1 MSNFDTII
9 DVRDLIEQYEALET
23 EVMDLYLEQATN
35 DQSFNEW
42 VATTEGHDELKEIA
56 LILDELKGSGGDEEW
71 RGDWYPL
78 ILIADSHF
86 VDYCE
91 ELVSDIGDMP
101 REIPSYIEIDWEA
114 TANNIKVDYSEID
127 IDGDT
132 YYFR

>member
-1 MSNFDTII
+1 MSNFDTMI

-23 EVMDLYLEQATN
+23 ELMDSYLEHATN
-35 DQSFNEW
+35 EQSFNQW
-42 VATTEGHDELKEIA
+42 VATTEGNEELKELA
-56 LILDELKGSGGDEEW
+56 TILDELKGSGGDEQW
-71 RGDWYPL
+71 RGDWYP
-78 ILIADSHF
+78 ITLIADSYF

-114 TANNIKVDYSEID
+114 TANNIKLDYSEIE

>member
-1 MSNFDTII
+1 ML

-23 EVMDLYLEQATN
+23 ELMSSYLEHATN
-35 DQSFNEW
+35 EQSFNEW
-42 VATTEGHDELKEIA
+42 LATTEDNEELKELAI
-56 LILDELKGSGGDEEW
+56 ILDELKGSGGDEQW
-71 RGDWYPL
+71 RGDWYP
-78 ILIADSHF
+78 ITLIADSYF
-86 VDYCE
+86 VDYCQ

-114 TANNIKVDYSEID
+114 TANNIKVDYSEIE

>member
-1 MSNFDTII
+1 MI

-23 EVMDLYLEQATN
+23 ELMDSYLEHATN
-35 DQSFNEW
+35 EQSFNEW
-42 VATTEGHDELKEIA
+42 VATTEGNEELKELA
-56 LILDELKGSGGDEEW
+56 TILDELKGSGGDEQW
-71 RGDWYPL
+71 RGDWYP
-78 ILIADSHF
+78 ITLIADSYF

-114 TANNIKVDYSEID
+114 TANNIKVDYSEIE